1 MRVDGA
7 VIDYL
12 LPRMERSFAAA
23 ERLVARLDA
32 MALQMRRSVTVAL
45 ARAALEL
52 EGSEE

>member
-1 MRVDGA
+1 
-7 VIDYL
+7 
-12 LPRMERSFAAA
+12 
-23 ERLVARLDA
+23 